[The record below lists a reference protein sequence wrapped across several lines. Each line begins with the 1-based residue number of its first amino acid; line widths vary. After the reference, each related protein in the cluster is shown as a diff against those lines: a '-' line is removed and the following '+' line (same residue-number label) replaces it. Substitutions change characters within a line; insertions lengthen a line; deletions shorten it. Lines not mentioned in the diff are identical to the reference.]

1 MSEAVRLPPADSA
14 PENSKKQTTLRLTR
28 RRIVLRVPKH
38 ALGHGKS
45 GRNVRAGNLSSRAI
59 DRASQSS
66 KRWWQRCAGAIGA
79 DAFHPINSPV
89 DKTNREP
96 ENAGDSSSPANIPD
110 SSTNERRA
118 VMTSYQPRVAFVL
131 GIAFSLSMFLTA
143 CRKPTPKTEQAA
155 PPPGQSATGV
165 VPAPSSPATPASA
178 ATPASSATPPAPAP
192 VRTAPT
198 PPRLPRIIPA
208 GTSLSTRISSPLGSK
223 TSAAGDRFD
232 GTLVNSVRLNGKV
245 VIPAGSAVSGV
256 VVTAH
261 SAGKFKGAASL
272 AVRLTAV
279 NVNGKSYPIRSNTI
293 SQETTGKGKRTGALV
308 GGGAGGGA
316 LIGGLAGGGKGAV
329 IGGLVGAGAGTVGAA
344 VTGNTRDISYPAETV
359 LAFRLRNSLNL
370 DAGTAA
376 NSADPPPPSQE

>member
-1 MSEAVRLPPADSA
+1 M
-14 PENSKKQTTLRLTR
+14 TT
-28 RRIVLRVPKH
+28 
-38 ALGHGKS
+38 
-45 GRNVRAGNLSSRAI
+45 
-59 DRASQSS
+59 
-66 KRWWQRCAGAIGA
+66 
-79 DAFHPINSPV
+79 
-89 DKTNREP
+89 
-96 ENAGDSSSPANIPD
+96 
-110 SSTNERRA
+110 
-118 VMTSYQPRVAFVL
+118 YQPRVALTL
-131 GIAFSLSMFLTA
+131 GIALSLSMFLTA

-155 PPPGQSATGV
+155 PPSGQSATGA

-178 ATPASSATPPAPAP
+178 APSSSVTPPAPAP
-192 VRTAPT
+192 VPPART
-198 PPRLPRIIPA
+198 PPRSPRIVPA
-208 GTSLSTRISSPLGSK
+208 GTSLSTRISSAIGSK
-223 TSAAGDRFD
+223 TSTAGDRFD

-261 SAGKFKGAASL
+261 SAGKFKGAATL
-272 AVRLTAV
+272 AVRLVAV
-279 NVNGKSYPIRSNTI
+279 NVKGKSYPIRSNTI

-359 LAFRLRNSLNL
+359 LAFRLRKSLNL

-376 NSADPPPPSQE
+376 NSAEPPPPSQQ